1 LYEGIKSLKE
11 WLNKYYSWTS
21 SLQTVLYMI
30 QVAISYFLMLV
41 VMTYNSYI
49 CGSIV
54 IGAGLGYFCF
64 AFKRT
69 TTIDM
74 NEHCH

>member
-1 LYEGIKSLKE
+1 MYEGIKSLKE

-49 CGSIV
+49 CGSII
-54 IGAGLGYFCF
+54 IGAGLGYFFF
-64 AFKRT
+64 AFKQKT
-69 TTIDM
+69 M
-74 NEHCH
+74 NEHECH

>member
-1 LYEGIKSLKE
+1 MHEGIKSLKE

-21 SLQTVLYMI
+21 SLQTILHMI

-49 CGSIV
+49 CGSII

-64 AFKRT
+64 ACKRET
-69 TTIDM
+69 M
-74 NEHCH
+74 NEYCH